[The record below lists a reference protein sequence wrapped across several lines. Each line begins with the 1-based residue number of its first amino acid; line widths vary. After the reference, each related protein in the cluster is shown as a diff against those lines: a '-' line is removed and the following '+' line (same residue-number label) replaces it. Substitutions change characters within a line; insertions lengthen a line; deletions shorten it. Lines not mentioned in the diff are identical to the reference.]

1 MAESALRSEIQ
12 ERNDAAMS
20 AVKAGDAARL
30 AALYTEDAWLLPPG
44 ADIVRERAR
53 IEEFWHGRFQRIAEV
68 KLTTVDVVALAL
80 DSAREVGSSEIA
92 LRGDGKHL
100 PGKYIVVWK
109 RIAGEWQIEAD
120 MFNNNA

>member
-1 MAESALRSEIQ
+1 
-12 ERNDAAMS
+12 
-20 AVKAGDAARL
+20 VKAGDAARL

-44 ADIVRERAR
+44 ADIVRGRAR

-92 LRGDGKHL
+92 LRVRTEIHESRA
-100 PGKYIVVWK
+100 K
-109 RIAGEWQIEAD
+109 RRVSSMIEA
-120 MFNNNA
+120 A